1 MEIKEL
7 GHVVLWVRD
16 IQKSAH
22 FYRDILGFKE
32 VGWMRHGNG
41 VMFST
46 GRSHH
51 ELYLMNVGSQAEPVR
66 ETRRAGLYH
75 IGLKVGTTD
84 DELKDAI
91 RTCADNGVE
100 IVGAADHGVTHSLYI
115 KDPDGNEV
123 ELYIDVQPEQW
134 HDDPT
139 VALVPT
145 QPLVLR

>member
-16 IQKSAH
+16 LEQSVH

-32 VGWMRHGNG
+32 VGRMRHGQS

-51 ELYLMNVGSQAEPVR
+51 ELYLMNIGADAEPVR
-66 ETRRAGLYH
+66 QTRRAGLYH

-91 RTCADNGVE
+91 TTCANNGVE
-100 IVGAADHGVTHSLYI
+100 IIGASDHGVTHSLYI

-123 ELYIDVQPEQW
+123 ELYIDVQPELW
-134 HDDPT
+134 RDDPT

-145 QPLVLR
+145 KQLVLS